1 MPPPRVNPAREF
13 LNVQF
18 VVSRFPFQV
27 EWRKLCN
34 VCQFHIC
41 KVFTTAPIV
50 KLVQR
55 AGNHSVGEQHA
66 HYCQEGNP
74 QKDGKC
80 LVCQFVGIVV
90 RLDFW
95 EKGARR
101 CVDVPHAALHARAT
115 RHFISSTKVPHYS
128 KSPSAASLRYASLVA
143 DEGDR
148 RGSLCTVAEGA
159 TTTSHRTARPDLCQS
174 RDCGSIG
181 GCAPDRA
188 FPKTKCGTRRWKS
201 RVPLLPPPA
210 RNAPDSGHH
219 PRLDAT
225 ARPGHRSCHRDPRLS
240 RAAHQC
246 HDARLSLAPAFSALD
261 SPLTLAAAAF
271 AECATATRVTARG
284 TVSEASARAAMPPAQ
299 RAAAASAHVPGPRR
313 RVRRDHRWNAQCEP
327 AVLRRHLVRRGGLP
341 RQQHGRLWLHLLRV
355 RGRAASLAAAAE
367 AAAQPAA
374 QPAAAVATAAPG
386 LAAQR
391 AAAALAAAAQ
401 PAAGCG
407 RARGRARRFTAT
419 ATASAPR
426 SGATP
431 RDGGPRRVARRR
443 TRKRASCTPRAT
455 CRPARRRRPARPCRP
470 RRRPRCRRRPWR
482 PRRPCTPRPSRPV
495 RRRCRPGGAP
505 DDDSTTSDPS
515 TCFQTTSPRPVRP
528 MHSIRTATGRTMATA
543 ATTSRATHARH
554 VLVKWH
560 EGIVESM
567 PKKHQLPLHQS
578 GGYLSAHSMRVDPIR
593 LLEATKMPMWESV
606 CVLARSQRTR
616 TRGTMW
622 SRMPPSLATLW
633 TIPVLARRLTTRRA
647 CAPLRG
653 STRTARLRAADPM
666 P

>member
-66 HYCQEGNP
+66 HYYQEGNP

-148 RGSLCTVAEGA
+148 RGSLCAVAEGA

-225 ARPGHRSCHRDPRLS
+225 ARPGHRSCHRDPHLS

-246 HDARLSLAPAFSALD
+246 HDARLSLSPAFSALD

-401 PAAGCG
+401 PAAGAAV
-407 RARGRARRFTAT
+407 RVDVRDVLRRRPPRARRGVVPHRGMVDRGGSRGA
-419 ATASAPR
+419 ARGNVRRARHAPRAAQPASAAHPAR
-426 SGATP
+426 AALGAALDAAAAHGAVAAHAP
-431 RDGGPRRVARRR
+431 LARAARHAAAAALVARR
-443 TRKRASCTPRAT
+443 TTTQPHPIRA
-455 CRPARRRRPARPCRP
+455 
-470 RRRPRCRRRPWR
+470 
-482 PRRPCTPRPSRPV
+482 PV
-495 RRRCRPGGAP
+495 SKLR
-505 DDDSTTSDPS
+505 
-515 TCFQTTSPRPVRP
+515 
-528 MHSIRTATGRTMATA
+528 H
-543 ATTSRATHARH
+543 HARCAQCIPS
-554 VLVKWH
+554 
-560 EGIVESM
+560 G
-567 PKKHQLPLHQS
+567 QLQDGQWLQRRLP
-578 GGYLSAHSMRVDPIR
+578 RV
-593 LLEATKMPMWESV
+593 
-606 CVLARSQRTR
+606 QR
-616 TRGTMW
+616 TRGT
-622 SRMPPSLATLW
+622 
-633 TIPVLARRLTTRRA
+633 
-647 CAPLRG
+647 C
-653 STRTARLRAADPM
+653 
-666 P
+666 